1 MSAAVALGDTYRL
14 QVEVLHPLLR
24 ALMGLREDEEAHHD
38 MQLSLTRDPVTLQQ
52 VYTVAEIDV
61 TAAVL
66 AKRQVHLAHAQLA
79 QEQVR
84 ARTDIYL
91 MPFVYLYIQMN
102 APTTPR
108 PHYSGPHGGS
118 ASSAAQPHRVPGLGV
133 GGRQVNPKIPPFFEG
148 CITNLAAM
156 KA

>member
-1 MSAAVALGDTYRL
+1 MKAAVSLGDTYRL
-14 QVEVLHPLLR
+14 QVEVAHPLLR
-24 ALMGLREDEEAHHD
+24 ALMGLREGEEAHHD

-84 ARTDIYL
+84 TIGYLFMPTGMDMWIKMNHLPTPHPQVRTEAL
-91 MPFVYLYIQMN
+91 L
-102 APTTPR
+102 
-108 PHYSGPHGGS
+108 
-118 ASSAAQPHRVPGLGV
+118 HRQHELIECLGWV
-133 GGRQVNPKIPPFFEG
+133 SEVSR
-148 CITNLAAM
+148 
-156 KA
+156 